1 MLSLRPLPEIT
12 YWIGMTHET
21 DHYELEEHL
30 EQWSK
35 ENGVKIVVAYDGL
48 EIPL

>member
-1 MLSLRPLPEIT
+1 MLSLNPVPEIT

-21 DHYELEEHL
+21 DHYELEAQVER
-30 EQWSK
+30 WSK